1 VKSAGSTSN
10 RPSWHH
16 WLAGE
21 GVGLGE
27 AAGLGDGFGAGKP
40 VGLGEAA
47 GLGQT
52 FGAGNSVGLGQGVE
66 LGQGVGLGEGDVI
79 AVGSALWLAYDI
91 GSLPFFLVSTFLTGG
106 LIPSPPLSVV
116 TLQLRHSWIGFGAS
130 ADEEASQEQKSPR
143 ALHICI
149 S

>member
-1 VKSAGSTSN
+1 VLSPGQRVDLQPEMNLSGTSGKALT
-10 RPSWHH
+10 SWHH

-27 AAGLGDGFGAGKP
+27 AAGLGDAFGACKP
-40 VGLGEAA
+40 VGVGEIA

-79 AVGSALWLAYDI
+79 AVGGAIWLAYDI
-91 GSLPFFLVSTFLTGG
+91 GSLPVFLVSTFLTGG
-106 LIPSPPLSVV
+106 LIPSPL
-116 TLQLRHSWIGFGAS
+116 
-130 ADEEASQEQKSPR
+130 
-143 ALHICI
+143 
-149 S
+149 

>member
-1 VKSAGSTSN
+1 MLSHRKSALLSSPVKTAGSTSN

-27 AAGLGDGFGAGKP
+27 AAGLGDAFGAGKP

-52 FGAGNSVGLGQGVE
+52 FGVGNSVGP
-66 LGQGVGLGEGDVI
+66 GQGVGLGEGDVI
-79 AVGSALWLAYDI
+79 AVGSALWLTYDI
-91 GSLPFFLVSTFLTGG
+91 GFLPAFLISTLLTGG
-106 LIPSPPLSVV
+106 LIPSPN
-116 TLQLRHSWIGFGAS
+116 
-130 ADEEASQEQKSPR
+130 
-143 ALHICI
+143 
-149 S
+149 